1 MSDGRDKF
9 ILYEYLM
16 FFWRK
21 KWVVL
26 VLPLLGILIPIIL
39 GFVKEPPFVGNLTY
53 YTGDIA
59 DDGLINQD
67 LIKKDLPQGIKN
79 KATVVKGEKTIS
91 FVSTSQNQNEI
102 RDIFSK
108 VDSNYGK
115 RLEGFADK
123 DLKLKKD
130 SLKTL
135 KSQRNNLKVSLNNY
149 KEKID
154 DPKFANDIKIGYFG
168 LIPKMEKVVL
178 DNDQAIYVQEDKI
191 LNYQKPEKVSMT
203 IGHQNKFTKSNIL
216 VGFILGLFLS
226 FCLVTL
232 WKYILD
238 AKRVS

>member
-59 DDGLINQD
+59 KEELINLD
-67 LIKKDLPQGIKN
+67 LIKNDLPQSIKN

-102 RDIFSK
+102 RDIFTK

-115 RLEGFADK
+115 RLESSSED
-123 DLKLKKD
+123 DLKIQKDYLKK
-130 SLKTL
+130 L
-135 KSQRNNLKVSLNNY
+135 KSQSENLEVSLKNY
-149 KEKID
+149 QEKVH
-154 DPKFANDIKIGYFG
+154 DPKFNIKPGDFAMIQK
-168 LIPKMEKVVL
+168 LEKNLYDSVH
-178 DNDQAIYVQEDKI
+178 VQEDMIK
-191 LNYQKPEKVSMT
+191 NYQKPEKVSMT
-203 IGHQNKFTKSNIL
+203 IGQQNKFTKSNIL
-216 VGFILGLFLS
+216 VGFIVGLFLS

-238 AKRVS
+238 AKRVY